1 MCEYIYSIRVGL
13 RFRNKYKK
21 VTLII
26 ALHVGEMSSQSEGE
40 VSLWWRC
47 PWTVG
52 GLDKQCQL
60 EQLTTVHT
68 NRTNIIVSV
77 NLSIVAATSATSTQS
92 EPIHLIYQ
100 KMCINKLNTT

>member
-40 VSLWWRC
+40 VSL
-47 PWTVG
+47 
-52 GLDKQCQL
+52 
-60 EQLTTVHT
+60 
-68 NRTNIIVSV
+68 
-77 NLSIVAATSATSTQS
+77 
-92 EPIHLIYQ
+92 
-100 KMCINKLNTT
+100 